1 MTREIPVALTIAG
14 SDSGG
19 GAGIQAD
26 LRTFTSLG
34 VFGCSA
40 ITAVT
45 SQNPREV
52 RRIDAMPPESVR
64 VQAETVFAEFD
75 VKSVKTGMLFDSKII
90 RVVAELLEKRENIFV
105 VADPVMVSTSG
116 AVLLK
121 KKAVAE
127 ILDRLFP
134 VADLVTPN
142 IPEAEL
148 ILGRRMHSFDDM
160 LSAASEISLR
170 WGCGAVIKGGHVKFN
185 GGIKADA
192 VAYDGRLYKLL
203 SREIKTTAGHGTG
216 CTFSAAVAAGM
227 SKGASLGKAL
237 LAAKAFVYGSLVEF
251 VKPGRRVESM
261 FPPRGKYSNKIRLEQ
276 CGKY

>member
-1 MTREIPVALTIAG
+1 MNRKIPVALTIAG

-26 LRTFTSLG
+26 LRTFTALG

-52 RRIDAMPPESVR
+52 RRIDALPAASVR
-64 VQAETVFAEFD
+64 MQAEAVFTEFD

-90 RVVAELLEKRENIFV
+90 RAVAELLGKRGDVFV

-116 AVLLK
+116 AVLLR
-121 KKAVAE
+121 KKAVGE
-127 ILDRLFP
+127 ILDSLFP

-160 LSAASEISLR
+160 LSAASEISLK
-170 WGCGAVIKGGHVKFN
+170 WGCGTVIKGGHVKFK

-192 VAYDGRLYKLL
+192 VAYDGRLYKLI
-203 SREIKTTAGHGTG
+203 SRELKTMAGHGTG
-216 CTFSAAVAAGM
+216 CTFSAAVAAETA
-227 SKGASLGKAL
+227 KGALLEKAL
-237 LAAKAFVYGSLVEF
+237 LAAKAFVYGSLLEF
-251 VKPGRRVESM
+251 VRPGRRIESM
-261 FPPRGKYSNKIRLEQ
+261 FPPEGKYSNKVRLEQ
-276 CGKY
+276 CGNY